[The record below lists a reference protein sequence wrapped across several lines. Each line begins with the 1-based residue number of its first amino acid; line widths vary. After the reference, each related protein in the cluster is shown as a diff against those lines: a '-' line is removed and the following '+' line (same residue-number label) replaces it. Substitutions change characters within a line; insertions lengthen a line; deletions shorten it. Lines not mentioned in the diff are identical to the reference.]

1 MRKEDLWEPDDE
13 DVHDFLGTQEG
24 MVSSAWIK

>member
-13 DVHDFLGTQEG
+13 DVHDFLDIQEG
-24 MVSSAWIK
+24 MKSLGDGK